1 MQTQGYGAQWGSS
14 GPDGRAGA
22 DSALSSGPADDAL
35 RSPLPSPPSG
45 SPARRRS
52 HPTSTPAV
60 LAAIAGNLAIASVK
74 FVAAS
79 VTGSSA
85 MVSEGIHSLVDTG
98 NGALLL
104 VGLRRSGRPAD
115 AAHPFGHGKEL
126 YFWTVVVAVIVFAVG
141 GGMSAYEGIL
151 HLMHPRGVEN
161 VRWNYLVLA
170 AAGVIEGASW
180 VVAARQFQRSRNGRG
195 IWATIRSSKDP
206 SLFAVLFEDSAAL
219 LGLVVAALGIYL
231 GARLGNP
238 SLDGVASVL
247 IGLILMAVGA
257 LLARETL
264 SLLVGESASP
274 ETLADIRRLAAAEPS
289 VARVGRVVAVHFGP
303 DEVVLN
309 LELFFHADRSMSE
322 VAGAVD
328 RLERRIRSAHPEM
341 RYVFLGAEALSRSAR
356 SDGLDAA

>member
-1 MQTQGYGAQWGSS
+1 MQQQGYGAQWGSS

-22 DSALSSGPADDAL
+22 DGALSSGPEDDAL
-35 RSPLPSPPSG
+35 RSPLPLPPSG
-45 SPARRRS
+45 SPTHRRS

-74 FVAAS
+74 FVAAG

-85 MVSEGIHSLVDTG
+85 MVAEGIHSLVDTG

-104 VGLRRSGRPAD
+104 IGLRRSGRRAD
-115 AAHPFGHGKEL
+115 PLHPFGHGKEL
-126 YFWTVVVAVIVFAVG
+126 YFWTVVVAVMVFAVG

-151 HLMHPRGVEN
+151 HLMHPRAVAN
-161 VRWNYLVLA
+161 VRWNYLVLGA
-170 AAGVIEGASW
+170 AAVIEGISW
-180 VVAARQFQRSRNGRG
+180 VVAARQFQLSRNGRD

-219 LGLVVAALGIYL
+219 LGLVVAALGVWV
-231 GARLGNP
+231 GDRLGNP
-238 SLDGVASVL
+238 HADGVASVL
-247 IGLILMAVGA
+247 IGLILMAIGA

-274 ETLADIRRLAAAEPS
+274 ATLADVRRLAVTEPS
-289 VARVGRVVAVHFGP
+289 VARVGRAVAVHFGP

-309 LELFFHADRSMSE
+309 LELLFHPDRSMSE

-356 SDGLDAA
+356 PDGLDAA